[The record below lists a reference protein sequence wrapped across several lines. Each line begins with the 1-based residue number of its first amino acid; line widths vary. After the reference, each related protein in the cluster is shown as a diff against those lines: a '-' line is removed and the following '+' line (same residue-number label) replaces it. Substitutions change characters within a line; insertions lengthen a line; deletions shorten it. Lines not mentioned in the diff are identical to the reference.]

1 MRPKKSLLAILFI
14 AVLQWT
20 FGQSTSEF
28 FEKADGFFSTH
39 VSDGR
44 VNYKAIKADPSTLDA
59 LLNQAASLEVS
70 SSEASTYQAFWINA
84 YNLAVIKG
92 IVNAYPIKSPLDK
105 AGFFDKTTYALGG
118 QDITLNDIEHK
129 MLRAVFPEEAR
140 FHFVLVCAGLG
151 CPPIISSAY
160 TPAALEGQLQ
170 TQTELALNNPDFIQ
184 VKGKKVYLSQIFE
197 WYKGDFTQGGKSLID
212 YVNQFRKEQLNPKS
226 KVGYYPYNWA
236 LNENNE

>member
-84 YNLAVIKG
+84 YNSVSYTHLTL
-92 IVNAYPIKSPLDK
+92 P
-105 AGFFDKTTYALGG
+105 TTS
-118 QDITLNDIEHK
+118 
-129 MLRAVFPEEAR
+129 RV
-140 FHFVLVCAGLG
+140 
-151 CPPIISSAY
+151 
-160 TPAALEGQLQ
+160 
-170 TQTELALNNPDFIQ
+170 
-184 VKGKKVYLSQIFE
+184 
-197 WYKGDFTQGGKSLID
+197 
-212 YVNQFRKEQLNPKS
+212 
-226 KVGYYPYNWA
+226 
-236 LNENNE
+236 